1 MRITKNVRQ
10 LKKEKKKSVKTVHK
24 SVKLGKERKDTKM
37 FILNVEKNSHKLS

>member
-24 SVKLGKERKDTKM
+24 SVKLGKERKEDVYLKR
-37 FILNVEKNSHKLS
+37 